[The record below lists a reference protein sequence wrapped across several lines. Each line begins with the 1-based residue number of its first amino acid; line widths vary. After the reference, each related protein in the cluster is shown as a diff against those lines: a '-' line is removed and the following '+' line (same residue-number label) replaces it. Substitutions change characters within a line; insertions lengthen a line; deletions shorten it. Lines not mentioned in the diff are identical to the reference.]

1 MQSFLICIL
10 QNCTNMCLEGL
21 FLQVWCRISLGEG
34 GGTLNPQVDSPP
46 FAATAEPLQLYQE
59 NPKKAPPPSSGSTN
73 HWVVGLN
80 LSVASEMVHL
90 LPHSHLIFGS
100 EVLDLYSCTS
110 MIFALKGWTPL
121 CIAVLTIFQW
131 YFVGALIFC
140 CRLVLLTFYNTQVY
154 HLNCS
159 TQIVMLVCFWRNISI
174 NQLFSLNNSR

>member
-1 MQSFLICIL
+1 MQDF
-10 QNCTNMCLEGL
+10 T
-21 FLQVWCRISLGEG
+21 WG
-34 GGTLNPQVDSPP
+34 GGGALNPQVDSPP
-46 FAATAEPLQLYQE
+46 FAATVAEPLQLYQE
-59 NPKKAPPPSSGSTN
+59 NPKKTPHPPPGPPTI
-73 HWVVGLN
+73 GFN

-90 LPHSHLIFGS
+90 LPHSHLISGS

-159 TQIVMLVCFWRNISI
+159 AQIVMLVCFWRNIAI
-174 NQLFSLNNSR
+174 NQIFSLKNSR